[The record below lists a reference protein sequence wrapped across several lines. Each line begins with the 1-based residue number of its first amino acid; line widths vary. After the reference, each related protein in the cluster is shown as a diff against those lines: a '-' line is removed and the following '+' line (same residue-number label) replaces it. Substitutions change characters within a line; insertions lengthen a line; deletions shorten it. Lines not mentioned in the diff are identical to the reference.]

1 MKGTVIFTG
10 STILKIE
17 NITKKYRNATVLNN
31 INIIIKSGRIYGL
44 IGVNGAGK
52 TTLMRQILGLSIPT
66 SGEIELF
73 GKRGTQI
80 TGERSRMGCLIE
92 SPGLVLNLTAKQNLH
107 LHRIMHGI
115 ADSSIEDSLLETVGL
130 SGTDKKKTKDF
141 SLGMKQRLGIAI
153 ALLTNPEL
161 VILDEPINGL
171 DPIGVVEIR
180 ELIKR
185 LCDEIGMTI
194 LISSH
199 NLPELYQCA
208 TDYIIID
215 KGEIKQEISLEEL
228 EEKCRHYL
236 LIETDDNAKLAAVL
250 ESKLGTTN
258 FKVMPDGR
266 IQLYDFID
274 EREKV
279 ADVLFENNVKTKGFS
294 LIGET
299 LENYFI
305 SVVGNN
311 DSNAAK

>member
-1 MKGTVIFTG
+1 MIEATKGTVSFMGNIILKTENISKKYG
-10 STILKIE
+10 STQ
-17 NITKKYRNATVLNN
+17 VLNHVSITLEN
-31 INIIIKSGRIYGL
+31 GRIYGL

-73 GKRGTQI
+73 GKRGKDI
-80 TGERSRMGCLIE
+80 ARERSRLGCLIE

-115 ADSSIEDSLLETVGL
+115 ADADIEDKLLETVGL
-130 SGTDKKKTKDF
+130 TNTGKKKAKDF

-180 ELIKR
+180 ELIKK
-185 LCDEIGMTI
+185 LCDERGMTI

-215 KGEIKQEISLEEL
+215 KGQVKQEISLEEL

-236 LIETDDNAKLAAVL
+236 RIESPDKEKLVAVL
-250 ESKLGTTN
+250 ENELGTTN
-258 FKVMPDGR
+258 FKVMPDGSV
-266 IQLYDFID
+266 QLYDLTE
-274 EREKV
+274 ERDKV
-279 ADVLFENNVKTKGFS
+279 SDVLFSNGVKTTGFS
-294 LIGET
+294 LMGET

-305 SVVGNN
+305 SVVGQ
-311 DSNAAK
+311 K

>member
-1 MKGTVIFTG
+1 MS
-10 STILKIE
+10 STILKAEHI
-17 NITKKYRNATVLNN
+17 IKKYGATTVLNDVSVTLE
-31 INIIIKSGRIYGL
+31 SGRIYGL

-52 TTLMRQILGLSIPT
+52 TTLMRQILGLSIPD

-73 GKRGTQI
+73 GKRGREAAA
-80 TGERSRMGCLIE
+80 ERGRMGCLIE
-92 SPGLVLNLTAKQNLH
+92 SPGLVLNLTAKQNLR

-115 ADSSIEDSLLETVGL
+115 ADKDVEDKLLETVGL
-130 SGTDKKKTKDF
+130 SNTGKKKAKDF

-180 ELIKR
+180 ELIKK
-185 LCDEIGMTI
+185 LCDEHGMTI

-215 KGEIKQEISLEEL
+215 KGEVKQEISLEEL

-236 LIETDDNAKLAAVL
+236 LIETDDTEKLATVL
-250 ESKLGTTN
+250 ETQLGTTN
-258 FKVMPDGR
+258 FKVMPDGTV
-266 IQLYDFID
+266 QLYDFTD
-274 EREKV
+274 ERDKV
-279 ADVLFENNVKTKGFS
+279 SDVLFDNGIRTKGFS
-294 LIGET
+294 LMGET

-305 SVVGNN
+305 SVVGQK
-311 DSNAAK
+311 A

>member
-1 MKGTVIFTG
+1 MIETTKGTVSFMGNIILKTENISKKYG
-10 STILKIE
+10 STQ
-17 NITKKYRNATVLNN
+17 VLNN
-31 INIIIKSGRIYGL
+31 VSITLENGRIYGL

-73 GKRGTQI
+73 GKRGKEI
-80 TGERSRMGCLIE
+80 ARERSRLGCLIE

-115 ADSSIEDSLLETVGL
+115 ADADIEDKLLETVGL
-130 SGTDKKKTKDF
+130 TNTGKKKAKDF

-180 ELIKR
+180 ELIKK
-185 LCDEIGMTI
+185 LCDERGMTI

-215 KGEIKQEISLEEL
+215 KGQVKQEISLEEL

-236 LIETDDNAKLAAVL
+236 RIESPDKEKLVAVL
-250 ESKLGTTN
+250 ENELGTTN
-258 FKVMPDGR
+258 FKVMPDGSV
-266 IQLYDFID
+266 QLYDLTE
-274 EREKV
+274 ERDKV
-279 ADVLFENNVKTKGFS
+279 SDVLFSNGVKTTGFS
-294 LIGET
+294 LMGET

-305 SVVGNN
+305 SVVGQ
-311 DSNAAK
+311 K

>member
-1 MKGTVIFTG
+1 MAN
-10 STILKIE
+10 TILKTE
-17 NITKKYRNATVLNN
+17 NISKRYGSNQVLNN
-31 INIIIKSGRIYGL
+31 VSITLESGKIYGL

-52 TTLMRQILGLSIPT
+52 TTLMRQILGLSVPT

-73 GKRGTQI
+73 GKRGKAI
-80 TGERSRMGCLIE
+80 SKERSRLGCLIE

-115 ADSSIEDSLLETVGL
+115 ADADVEDKLLATVGL
-130 SGTDKKKTKDF
+130 ANTGKKKAKDF

-180 ELIKR
+180 ELIKK
-185 LCDEIGMTI
+185 LCDENGMTI

-215 KGEIKQEISLEEL
+215 HGEIKEQITLEEL

-236 LIETDDNAKLAAVL
+236 QIETPDTPKLAEVL

-258 FKVMPDGR
+258 FKVMPDGSV
-266 IQLYDFID
+266 QLYDFTD
-274 EREKV
+274 EKEKV
-279 ADVLFENNVKTKGFS
+279 TDILFDNGIKTTGFS
-294 LIGET
+294 LMGET
-299 LENYFI
+299 LENYCI
-305 SVVGNN
+305 SVVGQN
-311 DSNAAK
+311 

>member
-1 MKGTVIFTG
+1 MD
-10 STILKIE
+10 STILKTE
-17 NITKKYRNATVLNN
+17 HITKKYGSTTVLSDVS
-31 INIIIKSGRIYGL
+31 ITLERGRIYGL

-73 GKRGTQI
+73 GKRGKQI
-80 TGERSRMGCLIE
+80 DSERSRMGCLIE
-92 SPGLVLNLTAKQNLH
+92 APGLVLNLTAKQNLH

-115 ADSSIEDSLLETVGL
+115 ADSAIEDTLLETVGL
-130 SGTDKKKTKDF
+130 ANTGKKKAKDF

-180 ELIKR
+180 ELIKK
-185 LCDEIGMTI
+185 LCDERGITI

-215 KGEIKQEISLEEL
+215 KGNIKQEISLEEL
-228 EEKCRHYL
+228 EEKCKHYL
-236 LIETDDNAKLAAVL
+236 LIETDDKEKLTTVL
-250 ESKLGTTN
+250 ESQLGTTN
-258 FKVMPDGR
+258 FKVMPDGSV
-266 IQLYDFID
+266 QLYDFTD
-274 EREKV
+274 ERDRV
-279 ADVLFENNVKTKGFS
+279 ADVLFENGVRTKGFS
-294 LIGET
+294 LMGET

-305 SVVGNN
+305 SVVGQ
-311 DSNAAK
+311 

>member
-1 MKGTVIFTG
+1 MSNV
-10 STILKIE
+10 ILKTE
-17 NITKKYRNATVLNN
+17 NISKKYGANQVLSNVS
-31 INIIIKSGRIYGL
+31 ITLESGRIYGL

-73 GKRGTQI
+73 GKRGKDI
-80 TGERSRMGCLIE
+80 AHERRRMGCLIE
-92 SPGLVLNLTAKQNLH
+92 APGLVLNLTAKQNLH

-115 ADSSIEDSLLETVGL
+115 ANGDIENKLLDMVGL
-130 SGTDKKKTKDF
+130 GNTGKKKAKDF

-153 ALLTNPEL
+153 ALLNNPEL

-180 ELIKR
+180 ELIKK
-185 LCDEIGMTI
+185 LCDERGITI

-215 KGEIKQEISLEEL
+215 KGEVKQEISLEAL

-236 LIETDDNAKLAAVL
+236 LIETDDKEKLTTVL
-250 ESKLGTTN
+250 ESELHTNN
-258 FKVMPDGR
+258 FKVMPDGSV
-266 IQLYDFID
+266 QLYDFTD
-274 EREKV
+274 EKERV
-279 ADVLFENNVKTKGFS
+279 SDVLYENGVKTTGFS
-294 LIGET
+294 LMGET

-305 SVVGNN
+305 SVVGQ
-311 DSNAAK
+311 K

>member
-1 MKGTVIFTG
+1 MAN
-10 STILKIE
+10 TILRTE
-17 NITKKYRNATVLNN
+17 NITKKYGDTQVLSNVN
-31 INIIIKSGRIYGL
+31 ISLENGRIYGL

-52 TTLMRQILGLSIPT
+52 TTLMRQILGLSVPT

-73 GKRGTQI
+73 GKRGKAI
-80 TGERSRMGCLIE
+80 SKERSRLGCLIE
-92 SPGLVLNLTAKQNLH
+92 SPGLVLNLTAKQNLR

-115 ADSSIEDSLLETVGL
+115 ADADIEDRLLETVGL
-130 SGTDKKKTKDF
+130 ANTGKKKAKDF

-185 LCDEIGMTI
+185 LCDENGMTI

-215 KGEIKQEISLEEL
+215 HGEIKEQITLDEL
-228 EEKCRHYL
+228 EEKCKHYIR
-236 LIETDDNAKLAAVL
+236 IETPDTEKLAEVL

-258 FKVMPDGR
+258 FKVMPDGCVH
-266 IQLYDFID
+266 LYDYTD
-274 EREKV
+274 EKEKV
-279 ADVLFENNVKTKGFS
+279 TDVLFDNGVKTTGFA
-294 LIGET
+294 LKGET

-305 SVVGNN
+305 SAVGKGT
-311 DSNAAK
+311 AK

>member
-1 MKGTVIFTG
+1 MGGTIVKTEG
-10 STILKIE
+10 
-17 NITKKYRNATVLNN
+17 ITKKYGRATVLNN
-31 INIIIKSGRIYGL
+31 VSITLERGRIYGL

-52 TTLMRQILGLSIPT
+52 TTLMRQILGLSVPT
-66 SGEIELF
+66 SGDIEIF
-73 GKRGTQI
+73 GKRGGQI
-80 TGERSRMGCLIE
+80 SDERSRIGCLIE
-92 SPGLVLNLTAKQNLH
+92 APGLVLNLTAKQNLH

-115 ADSSIEDSLLETVGL
+115 AGGDIEDRLLETVGL
-130 SGTDKKKTKDF
+130 SNTGKKKAKNF
-141 SLGMKQRLGIAI
+141 SLGMKQRLGVAI

-185 LCDEIGMTI
+185 LCHEHGMTI

-215 KGEIKQEISLEEL
+215 RGEIKQEISLEEL

-236 LIETDDNAKLAAVL
+236 LIETDDREKLATVL
-250 ESKLGTTN
+250 ESELGTTN
-258 FKVMPDGR
+258 FKVMPDGSV
-266 IQLYDFID
+266 QLYDLTD
-274 EREKV
+274 ERDRV
-279 ADVLFENNVKTKGFS
+279 ADVLFENGVRTKGFS
-294 LIGET
+294 LMGET

-305 SVVGNN
+305 SAIGGGSGNN
-311 DSNAAK
+311 AK

>member
-1 MKGTVIFTG
+1 MAN
-10 STILKIE
+10 TILRTE
-17 NITKKYRNATVLNN
+17 NITKKYGDTQVLSNVN
-31 INIIIKSGRIYGL
+31 ITPESGRIYGL

-73 GKRGTQI
+73 GKRGNEI
-80 TGERSRMGCLIE
+80 SKERSRLGCLIE

-107 LHRIMHGI
+107 LHRVMHGI
-115 ADSSIEDSLLETVGL
+115 ADAGIEDKLLETVGL
-130 SGTDKKKTKDF
+130 GNTGKKKAKDF

-185 LCDEIGMTI
+185 LCDEKGMTI

-215 KGEIKQEISLEEL
+215 HGEIKEQITLEEL
-228 EEKCRHYL
+228 EEKCKHYL
-236 LIETDDNAKLAAVL
+236 QIETPDAAKLAQVL

-258 FKVMPDGR
+258 FKVMPDGSV
-266 IQLYDFID
+266 QLYDFTD
-274 EREKV
+274 EKEKV
-279 ADVLFENNVKTKGFS
+279 TDVLFENGVKTTGFS
-294 LIGET
+294 LKGET

-305 SVVGNN
+305 SAV
-311 DSNAAK
+311 SKK